1 MHKSNKGLAMK
12 PWGPCARR
20 LARANLR
27 FGLRP
32 SAFGLRPSAREAK
45 NMEIIPKQLEM
56 EETSSGMAMAAAGC
70 HRKTVKNSIL
80 GRLIITNRVTT
91 ITTTKL

>member
-1 MHKSNKGLAMK
+1 MVLKGRK
-12 PWGPCARR
+12 TGK
-20 LARANLR
+20 
-27 FGLRP
+27 
-32 SAFGLRPSAREAK
+32 AK
-45 NMEIIPKQLEM
+45 NMEIIPKQLET

-80 GRLIITNRVTT
+80 GRLITTTRFTT